1 MSLTAATLMPL
12 FHSLSEEE
20 KRAFAE
26 QVSNMAGDQATKAR
40 KKKKNN
46 EKLPD
51 IFKPENREALIWE
64 IMHAS

>member
-20 KRAFAE
+20 KRVFAA

-40 KKKKNN
+40 KKKKN
-46 EKLPD
+46 EKLPE
-51 IFKPENREALIWE
+51 IFRPENREALIWE